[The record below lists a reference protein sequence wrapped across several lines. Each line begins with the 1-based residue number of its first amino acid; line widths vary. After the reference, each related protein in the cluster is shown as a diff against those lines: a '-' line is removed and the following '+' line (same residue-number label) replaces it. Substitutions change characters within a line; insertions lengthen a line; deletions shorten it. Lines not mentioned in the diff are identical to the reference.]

1 MSVDLALAADAFDTF
16 MVALGI
22 FSEDSEHTRLTPMR
36 VAKMYSE
43 LLSGG
48 PEFEA
53 TSFVSTTNGMVVVR
67 NIPFASICAHH
78 FLPFQGTA
86 MVGYLPKERTI
97 GLSKIPR
104 IVNQVSA
111 RPQIQEEL
119 TSQIAGRLVEI
130 VETNDVAV
138 VTVARHM
145 CMEIRGVKA
154 HGAESAMSDMNGA
167 FRTNPETRA
176 EFLMLAG
183 VGR

>member
-1 MSVDLALAADAFDTF
+1 MVDLVTASDAFENF
-16 MVALGI
+16 MIALGI
-22 FSEDSEHTRLTPMR
+22 DPFSSQHLRGTALR
-36 VAKMYSE
+36 VAKMYNE
-43 LLSGG
+43 LLNGG
-48 PEFEA
+48 D
-53 TSFVSTTNGMVVVR
+53 SFVPTTFSSTTNGMVVVR

-86 MVGYLPKERTI
+86 MVGYLPNEKTI
-97 GLSKIPR
+97 GLSKIAR
-104 IVNQVSA
+104 IVNQVSTS
-111 RPQIQEEL
+111 PQIQEDL
-119 TSQIAGRLVEI
+119 TAQIAGRLVEI

-176 EFLMLAG
+176 EFLMLSG
-183 VGR
+183 VDR